1 MMFLVVC
8 ADVFCVQSFCARKLI
23 VYLNCSAL
31 PLAAECVDEC
41 ELKLWS
47 VECAFAGLDFV
58 LKSCCVA
65 CIAQCFFCVLPC
77 CEIADVVFR
86 HCAEFN
92 KEVVESEIVVHAFK
106 KVAELLDFRANL
118 LFGAKNMSIVL
129 NKAADA
135 HCAVECSAR
144 LVADAVSELS
154 ESHRQVF
161 V

>member
-41 ELKLWS
+41 ELKFRS

-65 CIAQCFFCVLPC
+65 CVAQCFFCVLPC
-77 CEIADVVFR
+77 CEIADVVFHR
-86 HCAEFN
+86 ILSPWHCETSMLIYIMRSYSLWFCGYAFR
-92 KEVVESEIVVHAFK
+92 KSWIVTGK
-106 KVAELLDFRANL
+106 RL
-118 LFGAKNMSIVL
+118 LFSVCVYG
-129 NKAADA
+129 
-135 HCAVECSAR
+135 
-144 LVADAVSELS
+144 
-154 ESHRQVF
+154 F
-161 V
+161 